1 MYNPLYAQNT
11 PIGAGSPT
19 VVAAGPMVAQDLAK
33 AEAIARQIA
42 QACAPTRTPWI
53 FALPIPAL
61 LDATGGAGRL
71 GLHPALTLLI
81 QIGEAYE
88 VPTMAW
94 VHTADHLRW
103 AADAIDILALP
114 AAIQDQAE
122 ILDLAA
128 QSGRLIV
135 LAPGPHQ
142 QAAAAALRAA
152 GNAQIIIQLYEPP
165 TATDLPTLATV
176 PVMDG
181 TTRPDVLWMHLPEP
195 QDAARIALLLMDA
208 KMATK
213 TTQKQPAQG

>member
-1 MYNPLYAQNT
+1 MYSPLYAQNT

-19 VVAAGPMVAQDLAK
+19 VVAAGPMVAQDLAQ

-61 LDATGGAGRL
+61 QDATGVAGQL
-71 GLHPALTLLI
+71 GLHPALTLLT
-81 QIGEAYE
+81 QIGDTYE

-94 VHTADHLRW
+94 VHSAEQLRW

-114 AAIQDQAE
+114 SAIQDQPE
-122 ILDLAA
+122 IIDLAA

-142 QAAAAALRAA
+142 QGAAAALQAA
-152 GNAQIIIQLYEPP
+152 GNAQIIIQMDEPP
-165 TATDLPTLATV
+165 ADTPLPTLASV
-176 PVMDG
+176 AVMGD
-181 TTRPDVLWMHLPEP
+181 TTRPDVLWIHLPQP
-195 QDAARIALLLMDA
+195 QDAARIAFLLMEGQA
-208 KMATK
+208 AAK
-213 TTQKQPAQG
+213 TTQKQPPQD